1 MHVLAKIHEPKK
13 KKSTNVGA
21 LLASNG
27 LSANPLSKCS
37 QLLSNFVHMVA
48 LGMMGQASV
57 TDNVVM
63 LGHLHLLY
71 CQLLFL
77 KSLPLPALPV
87 GIDQAIM
94 HTKWGALQ
102 SIKLSS
108 QLPLTGW
115 PSPTARTPLFA
126 RTP

>member
-1 MHVLAKIHEPKK
+1 
-13 KKSTNVGA
+13 
-21 LLASNG
+21 
-27 LSANPLSKCS
+27 
-37 QLLSNFVHMVA
+37 MVA
-48 LGMMGQASV
+48 LDMMGQASV

-94 HTKWGALQ
+94 HTK
-102 SIKLSS
+102 
-108 QLPLTGW
+108 
-115 PSPTARTPLFA
+115 
-126 RTP
+126 

>member
-1 MHVLAKIHEPKK
+1 MLHACQKEKK
-13 KKSTNVGA
+13 HQRWGS
-21 LLASNG
+21 LASNG
-27 LSANPLSKCS
+27 LSANPLSKCF

-48 LGMMGQASV
+48 LGMMEQASV

-77 KSLPLPALPV
+77 KSLPLPALPL

-94 HTKWGALQ
+94 HTKWEALQ